1 MPARSSPLWS
11 FKAAHIAACAALL
24 LTLTAG
30 LSRLAVAQDQ
40 PPPFQGQQTA
50 EPTYDQAIF
59 QNRIPAGQLAF
70 LNQFAG
76 WTTKDVV
83 RDKQFRKLMKSVV
96 PDCEFHYGRDKPL
109 LYALDEAF
117 DGSTDLVLLR
127 AGRYFLLGGHQGQY
141 LAGRGFLWFDLKDG
155 IFLGGF
161 YFTPTNGEP
170 TPSLVITSQQ
180 VEERLLKMSQLP
192 QAFSEDLF
200 HWSQAYRVSQVTT
213 RYFITGSKK
222 RILLEH
228 DEDYC
233 LSANGIFAPPGDACE
248 QLNADAADIDLNAA
262 YYLQQINYAT
272 NGTAW
277 ELNPEQLT
285 WINVRNTTCGNGPNP
300 LACRIH
306 MTRERTRTI
315 IHRPSPPPHR

>member
-1 MPARSSPLWS
+1 V
-11 FKAAHIAACAALL
+11 
-24 LTLTAG
+24 
-30 LSRLAVAQDQ
+30 LAVNLSQFALAQDRS
-40 PPPFQGQQTA
+40 
-50 EPTYDQAIF
+50 EPTPSQVQQVTEPPYDQAIF
-59 QNRIPAGQLAF
+59 QNRIPVGQLAF
-70 LNQFAG
+70 LSQFAG
-76 WTTKDVV
+76 FTARDVL
-83 RDKQFRKLMKSVV
+83 RDKQFRKLMKSVI

-109 LYALDEAF
+109 NYALDEVF
-117 DGSTDLVLLR
+117 DGSTEPILIRDS
-127 AGRYFLLGGHQGQY
+127 RYFLLAGHQGQY

-161 YFTPTNGEP
+161 YFHPTNGEP
-170 TPSLVITSQQ
+170 TPSLVILSQQ
-180 VEERLLKMSQLP
+180 IKERLLKMSQLP

-200 HWSQAYRVSQVTT
+200 QWSQAYRISAITT

-233 LSANGIFAPPGDACE
+233 LSANGTTAPPGDVCE
-248 QLNADAADIDLNAA
+248 QLDADAADSDLTAA

-277 ELNPEQLT
+277 GLNSEQLA
-285 WINVRNTTCGNGPNP
+285 WIDLRNSTCGNGPNP
-300 LACRIH
+300 MACHIH

-315 IHRPSPPPHR
+315 IHRPPVLHH

>member
-1 MPARSSPLWS
+1 MS
-11 FKAAHIAACAALL
+11 FTASCVVPCAALAL
-24 LTLTAG
+24 VLATN
-30 LSRLAVAQDQ
+30 SPRLASAQDRSQ
-40 PPPFQGQQTA
+40 ASSQAQQATEPP
-50 EPTYDQAIF
+50 YDQAIF
-59 QNRIPAGQLAF
+59 QNRIPADQLAF

-76 WTTKDVV
+76 WTAKDVL
-83 RDKQFRKLMKSVV
+83 RDKQFRKLIKSVI

-109 LYALDEAF
+109 TYALDEVF
-117 DGSTDLVLLR
+117 DGSTEPVLIHD
-127 AGRYFLLGGHQGQY
+127 GRYFLLAGHQGQY

-155 IFLGGF
+155 VFLGGF

-170 TPSLVITSQQ
+170 TPSLVIFSQQ
-180 VEERLLKMSQLP
+180 VKERLLKMSQLP
-192 QAFSEDLF
+192 QAFSEDLY
-200 HWSQAYRVSQVTT
+200 HWSQAYRVSPTTT

-233 LSANGIFAPPGDACE
+233 LSANGTAAPDGDVCE
-248 QLNADAADIDLNAA
+248 QLNADVADVDLNAA

-277 ELNPEQLT
+277 QLNPEQIT
-285 WINVRNTTCGNGPNP
+285 WIGVRNNTCGGGPNP

-306 MTRERTRTI
+306 MTRERTRVI
-315 IHRPSPPPHR
+315 IGRPPGHR